1 MLTTICVIRDPAR
14 GSYHFLRF
22 APLTRRWEPDLL
34 VAAQARIARTRLYHL
49 VNPPSGNMPQH
60 YAEYQYATVDNDGT
74 LTLMNEIR
82 NPSVAHDF
90 SDIRIAGS
98 GLHRDYVRDTSDPL
112 TDDAIFRNHRAD
124 TLGYVTHL
132 DADEEDAVTSL
143 QRIARPQLLYPP
155 QLQPPQLQPPQLQPP
170 QLQPPPLIIPTTRWW
185 EDTVVN
191 SPNRPSQ
198 LISLSTLVTLLRR
211 AGDDARMEAI
221 TGTGVTAAA
230 DAVETLGDVSSALN
244 TWYEENHQVQ
254 LAPPRRNIADAIIR
268 DAISQKSIC
277 PISMELITQETAAC
291 VAPCYHIFQ
300 RDYISQ
306 WMEIDRTCPT
316 CREPCRL

>member
-1 MLTTICVIRDPAR
+1 MLTTICVIRDPIR

-34 VAAQARIARTRLYHL
+34 VAAHARIARTRLYHL
-49 VNPPSGNMPQH
+49 INPPSGNMPQH

-124 TLGYVTHL
+124 TLDHVTHL
-132 DADEEDAVTSL
+132 DADEEDEVIEM
-143 QRIARPQLLYPP
+143 QRIARPQLIY
-155 QLQPPQLQPPQLQPP
+155 PP

-185 EDTVVN
+185 EDTVIN

-254 LAPPRRNIADAIIR
+254 LAPPRRNIMDAIIR

-306 WMEIDRTCPT
+306 WLEIDATCPT
-316 CREPCRL
+316 CREPCRLF